1 MLLCVSLT
9 YGWTWGGVAL
19 GIPYIFEPNNIPGA
33 YTGILNI
40 FNILYV
46 YNFMN
51 NSNQEMENIEYN
63 NLETIYIK

>member
-1 MLLCVSLT
+1 MFT
-9 YGWTWGGVAL
+9 
-19 GIPYIFEPNNIPGA
+19 N
-33 YTGILNI
+33 
-40 FNILYV
+40 